1 MTRGECEKKI
11 LEKCLEIRDI
21 YRQYVP
27 DGECLQIS
35 IQRGSN
41 GADWGDWKTS
51 QIEFNNNTFQSL
63 FPDSEYGAFEN
74 HKPLE
79 VRYYEDD
86 KTDPV
91 YIESRKKF
99 DEKYGEGAWDR
110 EEAADKEWW
119 DNLWK
124 EHDTGMLCPG
134 DQHHYSYMEWMRK
147 HKITPKLV
155 KQEGRSVPLVDISN
169 MDVFKCSTWE
179 NDSMKHWKPEGNNAE

>member
-1 MTRGECEKKI
+1 MTRGECEKAI
-11 LEKCLEIRDI
+11 LQKVLEIRDI

-51 QIEFNNNTFQSL
+51 QIEFNNSTFQSL
-63 FPDSEYGAFEN
+63 MPDGEYGAFEN

-91 YIESRKKF
+91 YIESKKKF
-99 DEKYGEGAWDR
+99 DEIYGDGAWDK
-110 EEAADKEWW
+110 EEEADKEWW

-124 EHDTGMLCPG
+124 EHDTGMICPT
-134 DQHHYSYMEWMRK
+134 DSHYYAYEQWLKK
-147 HKITPKLV
+147 HGIEPKRE
-155 KQEGRSVPLVDISN
+155 KWREGCKSFIDVAN

-179 NDSMKHWKPEGNNAE
+179 NDSMKHWKPEADHDE